1 MEKFIN
7 CKLSNKIIKPIIKKL
22 QPKVNIIINFIII
35 VFKLFLLAN
44 FFILNYQNNLRVFPQ
59 EVKLSNNNIK
69 YNREF
74 NSVILKG
81 RIVRTVYKM

>member
-22 QPKVNIIINFIII
+22 QPKVNIFINFIII
-35 VFKLFLLAN
+35 IFELFLLAS

-74 NSVILKG
+74 NSIILKG

>member
-22 QPKVNIIINFIII
+22 QPKVNIIINFIIFI
-35 VFKLFLLAN
+35 FKLFLLAS
-44 FFILNYQNNLRVFPQ
+44 FFILNYQNNLRVYPQ
-59 EVKLSNNNIK
+59 EVKLNNNNIK

-74 NSVILKG
+74 NSISLKG